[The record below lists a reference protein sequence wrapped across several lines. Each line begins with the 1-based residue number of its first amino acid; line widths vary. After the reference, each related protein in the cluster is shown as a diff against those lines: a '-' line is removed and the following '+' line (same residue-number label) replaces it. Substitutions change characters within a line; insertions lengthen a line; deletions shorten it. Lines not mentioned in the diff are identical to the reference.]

1 MKKSVTLMAVVAML
15 LGTGSVQAQGLFNRI
30 KNNAI
35 QSVKNKIENKVN
47 NAVDNAVDKVIDGAV
62 NGATNAAKGSVSE
75 DEDYDPVANPM
86 GTPSAKPQEPE
97 TQVSNVK
104 SDFVPGSIVV
114 FEDKVSGEQV
124 GEFPS
129 KWDLE
134 RGNAEIAIVN
144 GEQAIE
150 FAKEDSWIKPLISK
164 NPKNYFGDE
173 FTVEFDLMYTEGH
186 FEIDF
191 MHPDEGRDSEIFTL
205 TWGNNYAL
213 RLDYVRASS
222 ESNTDKEGD
231 STQDQKTQLND
242 KRWHHYAI
250 SFNKR
255 VIKVY
260 VDGIRYMNV
269 PAAKAGAGWMT
280 FFFRGDQPAY
290 MKNVR
295 IARGGGEVYGRNAT
309 DASEGAIA
317 KAIAETG
324 KFVTNN
330 ILFETGKA
338 DLKPESM
345 EEIQKVADYMK
356 KNATA
361 RFLVVGHTDNVG
373 SATSNQTLSE
383 KRAKSVVAALAKL
396 GVDDFNLKA
405 EGRGA
410 SEPIADNK
418 TAEGK
423 AKNRRVEFIVK

>member
-1 MKKSVTLMAVVAML
+1 M
-15 LGTGSVQAQGLFNRI
+15 
-30 KNNAI
+30 
-35 QSVKNKIENKVN
+35 
-47 NAVDNAVDKVIDGAV
+47 
-62 NGATNAAKGSVSE
+62 
-75 DEDYDPVANPM
+75 
-86 GTPSAKPQEPE
+86 
-97 TQVSNVK
+97 
-104 SDFVPGSIVV
+104 
-114 FEDKVSGEQV
+114 SGEQV

-134 RGNAEIAIVN
+134 RGNAEIATVN
-144 GEQAIE
+144 GEQVIE

-173 FTVEFDLMYTEGH
+173 FTVEFDLMYTEGG

-191 MHPDEGRDSEIFTL
+191 MHPDEARDHEIFTL
-205 TWGNNYAL
+205 TWGYNYAL

-231 STQDQKTQLND
+231 SSQDQKTQLND

-345 EEIQKVADYMK
+345 DEIQKVADYMK

-410 SEPIADNK
+410 SEPVADNK

-423 AKNRRVEFIVK
+423 AKNRRVEFIKK

>member
-1 MKKSVTLMAVVAML
+1 MKRTFSTIAAVAMI
-15 LGTGSVQAQGLFNRI
+15 LGTGTGSAQAQGLFNKI
-30 KNNAI
+30 KNKVKEKVEQKIDNAI
-35 QSVKNKIENKVN
+35 DKAVN
-47 NAVDNAVDKVIDGAV
+47 GAVD
-62 NGATNAAKGSVSE
+62 GATNAAKGAVNGSS
-75 DEDYDPVANPM
+75 EDYDPVANPA
-86 GTPSAKPQEPE
+86 GAPS
-97 TQVSNVK
+97 TQSQAPATADVSNVK

-134 RGNAEIAIVN
+134 RGNAEIATVN
-144 GEQAIE
+144 GEQVIE

-173 FTVEFDLMYTEGH
+173 FTVEFDLMYTEGG

-410 SEPIADNK
+410 SEPVADNK

-423 AKNRRVEFIVK
+423 AKNRRVEFIKK

>member
-1 MKKSVTLMAVVAML
+1 MKRTFSTIAAVAMI
-15 LGTGSVQAQGLFNRI
+15 LGTGTGSAQAQGLFNKI
-30 KNNAI
+30 KNKVKEKVEQKIDNAI
-35 QSVKNKIENKVN
+35 DKAVN
-47 NAVDNAVDKVIDGAV
+47 GAVD
-62 NGATNAAKGSVSE
+62 GATNAAKGAVNGSS
-75 DEDYDPVANPM
+75 EDYDPVANPA
-86 GTPSAKPQEPE
+86 GAPSAQSQAPA
-97 TQVSNVK
+97 TADVSNVK

-134 RGNAEIAIVN
+134 RGNAEIATVN
-144 GEQAIE
+144 GEQVIE

-173 FTVEFDLMYTEGH
+173 FTVEFDLMYTEGG

-191 MHPDEGRDSEIFTL
+191 MHPDERRDSEIFTL

-345 EEIQKVADYMK
+345 DEIQKVADYMK

-410 SEPIADNK
+410 SEPVADNK

-423 AKNRRVEFIVK
+423 AKNRRVEFIKK

>member
-1 MKKSVTLMAVVAML
+1 MKRISIVVVGLLLSAAFLPDAEAQFLKGLVNKAKEKVKQKIEQKVENAVEGAVEGAADAVL
-15 LGTGSVQAQGLFNRI
+15 NGNKGN
-30 KNNAI
+30 KNN
-35 QSVKNKIENKVN
+35 
-47 NAVDNAVDKVIDGAV
+47 D
-62 NGATNAAKGSVSE
+62 AADVEDVEEVEAEVS
-75 DEDYDPVANPM
+75 
-86 GTPSAKPQEPE
+86 T
-97 TQVSNVK
+97 SNVK
-104 SDFVPGSIVV
+104 SDFVPGSVVV
-114 FEDKVSGEQV
+114 FEDVVKGEKV

-134 RGNAEIAIVN
+134 RGNAEIAKVN
-144 GEQAIE
+144 GEQVIE

-173 FTVEFDLMYTEGH
+173 FSVEFDLMYTEGE

-191 MHPDEGRDSEIFTL
+191 MHPDAKRDNEIFTL
-205 TWGNNYAL
+205 TWGHNYNL
-213 RLDYVRASS
+213 SLSYVRSGS
-222 ESNTDKEGD
+222 DSNTDKEGE
-231 STQDQKTQLND
+231 SRQDQKTKLNNN
-242 KRWHHYAI
+242 RWHHYAI

-260 VDGIRYMNV
+260 VDGVRYINV
-269 PAAKAGAGWMT
+269 PGAKAGAGWMT
-280 FFFRGDQPAY
+280 FFYRGDKPAY

-295 IARGGGEVYGRNAT
+295 IARGAGELYDRNAT
-309 DASEGAIA
+309 DASAAAIE

-338 DLKPESM
+338 DLKAESM
-345 EEIQKVADYMK
+345 AEIQKVAEYMK
-356 KNATA
+356 KNPTA

-373 SATSNQTLSE
+373 KDASNQTLSE
-383 KRAKSVVAALAKL
+383 NRAKSVVAALAKL

-410 SEPIADNK
+410 SEPVADNK

-423 AKNRRVEFIVK
+423 AKNRRVEFIKK

>member
-1 MKKSVTLMAVVAML
+1 MKRTFSTIAAVAMI
-15 LGTGSVQAQGLFNRI
+15 LGTGAGSAQAQGLFNKI
-30 KNNAI
+30 KNKVKEKVEQKIDNAI
-35 QSVKNKIENKVN
+35 DKAVN
-47 NAVDNAVDKVIDGAV
+47 GAVD
-62 NGATNAAKGSVSE
+62 GATNAAKGAVNGSS
-75 DEDYDPVANPM
+75 EDYDPVANPA
-86 GTPSAKPQEPE
+86 GAPS
-97 TQVSNVK
+97 TQSQAPATADVSNVK

-134 RGNAEIAIVN
+134 RGNAEIATVN
-144 GEQAIE
+144 GEQVIE

-173 FTVEFDLMYTEGH
+173 FTVEFDLMYTEGG

-191 MHPDEGRDSEIFTL
+191 MHPDEARDHEIFTL
-205 TWGNNYAL
+205 TWGYNYAL

-231 STQDQKTQLND
+231 SSQDQKTQLND

-345 EEIQKVADYMK
+345 DEIQKVADYMK

-410 SEPIADNK
+410 SEPVADNK

-423 AKNRRVEFIVK
+423 AKNRRVEFIKK